1 MPLAIFDLDN
11 TLLSCDSDFEWGQFL
26 VKKNLVDAKEYD
38 KANRYFY
45 EAYQQGT
52 LDIAEFSAFS
62 FKPLSIQSMETLK
75 QLHDEYMQTVIKP
88 HITKQSRALIQQ
100 HKERGDTLIIIT
112 ATNSFITRP
121 IATELGINHL
131 LATEPKIIN
140 DKYTTEIDG
149 IACFQAGKVSRLK
162 AWLKEHKHNLEG
174 SIFYSDSHND
184 LSLLELVDTAVAVDP
199 DDTLRDIANER
210 DWKIISLL

>member
-26 VKKNLVDAKEYD
+26 VKKNLVDAKAYD

-62 FKPLSIQSMETLK
+62 FKPLSMQSMETLK

-100 HKERGDTLIIIT
+100 HKERGDTLMIIT

-140 DKYTTEIDG
+140 GKYTTQIEG
-149 IACFQAGKVSRLK
+149 IPCFKEGKVKRLELWL
-162 AWLKEHKHNLEG
+162 AENSENLKE

-184 LSLLELVDTAVAVDP
+184 LSLLEKVDTAVAVDP
-199 DDTLRDIANER
+199 DDTLRDIALER
-210 DWKIISLL
+210 NWEIISLR

>member
-1 MPLAIFDLDN
+1 MTLAIFDLDN

-45 EAYQQGT
+45 DAYQQGT

-62 FKPLSIQSMETLK
+62 FKPLSMQSMETLK

-100 HKERGDTLIIIT
+100 HKERGDTLMIIT

-121 IATELGINHL
+121 IAKELGINHL
-131 LATEPKIIN
+131 LATEPKII
-140 DKYTTEIDG
+140 DGQYTTQIDG
-149 IACFQAGKVSRLK
+149 IPCFKEGKVKRLEL
-162 AWLKEHKHNLEG
+162 WLKESNEDLKG

-184 LSLLELVDTAVAVDP
+184 LSLLEKVDTAVAVDP
-199 DDTLRDIANER
+199 DDTLREIAMKRNWE
-210 DWKIISLL
+210 IISLR

>member
-45 EAYQQGT
+45 DAYQQGT

-62 FKPLSIQSMETLK
+62 FKPLSMQSMETLK

-100 HKERGDTLIIIT
+100 HKERGDTLMIIT

-131 LATEPKIIN
+131 LATEPKVI
-140 DKYTTEIDG
+140 DGQYTTQIDG
-149 IACFQAGKVSRLK
+149 IACFKEGKVKRLEL
-162 AWLKEHKHNLEG
+162 WLKENNEDLKG

-184 LSLLELVDTAVAVDP
+184 LSLLEKVDTAVAVDP
-199 DDTLRDIANER
+199 DDTLREIAMKRNWE
-210 DWKIISLL
+210 IISLR

>member
-45 EAYQQGT
+45 DAYQQGT
-52 LDIAEFSAFS
+52 LDIVEFSAFS
-62 FKPLSIQSMETLK
+62 FKPLSLHSMKTLNA
-75 QLHDEYMQTVIKP
+75 LHDEYLQTVIKP
-88 HITKQSRALIQQ
+88 NITKKSRALIQH
-100 HKERGDTLIIIT
+100 HKDKGDTLLIIT

-121 IATELGINHL
+121 IAKELGIETL
-131 LATEPKIIN
+131 LATEPKII
-140 DKYTTEIDG
+140 DGKYTTEIEG
-149 IACFQAGKVSRLK
+149 IPCFQAGKVTRLNT
-162 AWLKEHKHNLEG
+162 WLKENKQNLKG

-184 LSLLELVDTAVAVDP
+184 LNLLELVDTAVAVDP
-199 DDTLRDIANER
+199 DDSLREIALKR
-210 DWKIISLL
+210 DWKLISLR